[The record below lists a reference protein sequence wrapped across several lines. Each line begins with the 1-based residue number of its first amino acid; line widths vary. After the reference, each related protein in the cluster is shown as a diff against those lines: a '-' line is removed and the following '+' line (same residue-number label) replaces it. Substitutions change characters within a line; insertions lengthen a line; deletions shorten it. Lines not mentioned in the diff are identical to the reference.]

1 MDKKTIVITAK
12 LIPVISAV
20 LSYILI
26 LGPFNAAWV
35 SKVTGVTV
43 ILAFLGFVFFFI
55 GRKTAG
61 EDRVLKILGILDI
74 LSTVSIV
81 VLYALA
87 IISFGL

>member
-1 MDKKTIVITAK
+1 MDKKNFVITAK